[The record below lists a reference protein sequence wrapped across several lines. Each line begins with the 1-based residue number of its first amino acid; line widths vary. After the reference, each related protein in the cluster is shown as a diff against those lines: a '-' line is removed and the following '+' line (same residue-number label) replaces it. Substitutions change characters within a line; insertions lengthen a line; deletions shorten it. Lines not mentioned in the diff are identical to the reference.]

1 MLSHGKGGAEP
12 NPMSVWSMAGA
23 GQNGGSAAGGR
34 FRPGKWT
41 WRLIFI
47 GAAAFISMTPIGHVL
62 AIISMISVIG
72 IPIYFLLAALPAIF
86 LILLFLRCVVG
97 ALDNYK
103 AGATALAVA
112 FGAGALFMVDY
123 FVLRAQ
129 RANAV
134 LDARAQALIAD
145 DIAGPARI
153 PAGRIIA
160 TVRSESYARAQLDN
174 VCDDLCQ
181 RLLLNGFAERVLAI
195 TIAPQVDKRAPRG
208 AVPELAALAPDKAM
222 AGVMYWLE
230 KRASCPDAKVPDSV
244 RLLRVDAPV
253 KGAGRMNTRTA
264 SESMRVKIASGTCLM
279 SEPARLDQADGA
291 FFYGEVARGGG
302 RAYGFDIQ
310 RNTVGAWRTAYYRR
324 AGAEWTAEHRETGV
338 RYQRFPGVLIP
349 SYIHGAE
356 LRIYNGFL
364 RTDRYL
370 GGRERYEDSAPVAET
385 LMQLGVNLS
394 IDDAGQSDG
403 PKVVDE
409 ILAYRGAIQPLQAA
423 IIEDYLGRTSA
434 NRSRRLE
441 PDDVRRVLALA
452 ADDRIPFTWNAQG
465 AVTMVAEQ
473 QPQLAAELARRMF
486 ARLDAIVASASV
498 VSEQASRSASAISRA
513 LAALPATALKP
524 YFTNIEAVAFSP
536 VLRPSA
542 QDLIA
547 RLDVFGSFA
556 VPTMFKVIDES
567 LGERGPGRSNWRN
580 GVTAGLRALCRLG
593 GEGAFARPMLEERIR
608 GQGEFFVNANDRLVV
623 ATLVRMG
630 AGETEIR
637 ELLGFDEKKENRLRN
652 ALRAANGERACG

>member
-1 MLSHGKGGAEP
+1 
-12 NPMSVWSMAGA
+12 MSVWSMAGA
-23 GQNGGSAAGGR
+23 ERSGGATGGR
-34 FRPGKWT
+34 FRPGKWG
-41 WRLIFI
+41 WLLILV
-47 GAAAFISMTPIGHVL
+47 GAAAFISMTPIGHVI

-86 LILLFLRCVVG
+86 LILLFLRLVVG

-112 FGAGALFMVDY
+112 CGAGALFMVDY

-153 PAGRIIA
+153 PAGRILA
-160 TVRSESYARAQLDN
+160 TVRSESYARAQLEN
-174 VCDDLCQ
+174 LCDDLCQ

-208 AVPELAALAPDKAM
+208 AVPELAALAPDKSM

-230 KRASCPDAKVPDSV
+230 KRASCPDVKVPDSL

-291 FFYGEVARGGG
+291 FFYGDVARGGG
-302 RAYGFDIQ
+302 RAYGFDIS
-310 RNTVGAWRTAYYRR
+310 RNTVGAWRTVYYQR
-324 AGAEWTAEHRETGV
+324 AGSEWKAEHRATGV

-349 SYIHGAE
+349 TYIHGPE

-364 RTDRYL
+364 RSDRYL
-370 GGRERYEDSAPVAET
+370 GARERYEDSAPVAET
-385 LMQLGVNLS
+385 LAQLGVNLS
-394 IDDAGQSDG
+394 NDDAGQSDG

-409 ILAYRGAIQPLQAA
+409 ILASRGAVQPLQAA
-423 IIEDYLGRTSA
+423 IVEDYLGRTLA
-434 NRSRRLE
+434 NRARRLE

-452 ADDRIPFTWNAQG
+452 ADDRLPFTWNAQG

-473 QPQLAAELARRMF
+473 QPQLAPDLARTLF
-486 ARLDAIVASASV
+486 ARLDAIVASSAL
-498 VSEQASRSASAISRA
+498 VSEQASRSVGALSRA
-513 LAALPATALKP
+513 LAALPASALKP
-524 YFTNIEAVAFSP
+524 YFTNIEAIAHSVA
-536 VLRPSA
+536 LRSFA
-542 QDLIA
+542 ENLIA

-556 VPTMFKVIDES
+556 VPTMFKVIDDS

-593 GEGAFARPMLEERIR
+593 PEGAFARPMLEERIR
-608 GQGEFFVNANDRLVV
+608 AQGEFFVNANDRLLI

-630 AGETEIR
+630 AGEAEIR
-637 ELLGFDEKKENRLRN
+637 DLLGFDEKKENRLRN
-652 ALRAANGERACG
+652 GLRAARGQRPCE